1 MTRGRL
7 GRPCNIPQKWR
18 ASNDSPLSPTPQ
30 WACHQSSTTFI
41 CATCSRRIGRIRSE
55 RAAENGKASKSASFG
70 VLEDLANCARH
81 RRHPGGRK
89 FDLIAAFALSSPR
102 LLSTI
107 DRSTMKKTRG
117 LSISEESEEG

>member
-1 MTRGRL
+1 MKEQPKMARH
-7 GRPCNIPQKWR
+7 P
-18 ASNDSPLSPTPQ
+18 
-30 WACHQSSTTFI
+30 
-41 CATCSRRIGRIRSE
+41 
-55 RAAENGKASKSASFG
+55 KSASFG

-102 LLSTI
+102 LLSSI

-117 LSISEESEEG
+117 LSINEEEDSDCFNQIWRRIAPE